1 MMYIKRYT
9 IASLIW
15 MALVGWYVYAY
26 VSQDSFS
33 VNFFGTTFPAISI
46 ALLVIVPI
54 FVLYIASAAHMW
66 FYSLIHTFRDRK
78 FQKDNDK
85 IIDAICDAY
94 LQKEERHNEYKTP
107 RYKLLGTLLENTAL
121 LPIKDIAGTTNN
133 EKIDT
138 ILDLLNK
145 IKNGEV
151 VDLKPYGLKVDNE
164 LVIANKRNKYKK
176 GLIKAEAILS
186 NTVKYPEVLCR
197 EVYVDFVKSSSLDEI
212 EKHKKFMSEEA
223 LNLIFARINADE
235 NRLEVPN
242 DKLIELMNLLDLDKT
257 KLINISRT
265 LSKSSMIPEQRMKLF
280 ETLIEKNDMAMDAYL
295 YTLYDLEM
303 LAPANEILNVA
314 SQDEYLNFRAYS
326 ALRECGKNFPIDMFI

>member
-33 VNFFGTTFPAISI
+33 LNFFGTTLPAIAI

-54 FVLYIASAAHMW
+54 FVLYIASATHMW
-66 FYSLIHTFRDRK
+66 FHSLIHTFRDRK

-107 RYKLLGTLLENTAL
+107 RYKLLGMLLENTAL
-121 LPIKDIAGTTNN
+121 SPIKDISGTTNN

-145 IKNGEV
+145 IKMGET
-151 VDLKPYGLKVDNE
+151 VDLKPYGLKSNNE

-176 GLIKAEAILS
+176 GIVTAETILG
-186 NTVKYPEVLCR
+186 NTAKYADILCE
-197 EVYVDFVKSSSLDEI
+197 EVYVDFVQTASLDEI
-212 EKHKKFMSEEA
+212 EKHKKFMSEKA
-223 LNLIFARINADE
+223 LNFLFARINADE
-235 NRLEVPN
+235 NRLEIPN
-242 DKLIELMNLLDLDKT
+242 DKLIELMSLLELDKI
-257 KLINISRT
+257 KLITISRT
-265 LSKSSMIPEQRMKLF
+265 LSKSGMLPEQRMKLF
-280 ETLIEKNDMAMDAYL
+280 EILSEKNEAAMDAYL

-303 LAPANEILNVA
+303 LAPANDILNVA

-326 ALRECGKNFPIDMFI
+326 ALRECGKNFHIDMFV